1 MKRQG
6 RECLLGDLQLLYRS
20 FATFAEDTVLG
31 ERWGGRG
38 EGGGGGGGGGGG
50 IEDDSM
56 RARYFLA
63 IVQITSGPG
72 SRIPKFGLRSGKS
85 CLYLS
90 ARRPGKHFVGEGC
103 PLA

>member
-6 RECLLGDLQLLYRS
+6 AGVCWVICNFFIAVLRHLRRTP
-20 FATFAEDTVLG
+20 FA
-31 ERWGGRG
+31 GGRG
-38 EGGGGGGGGGGG
+38 RG

-72 SRIPKFGLRSGKS
+72 SRIAKFGLLSGKS